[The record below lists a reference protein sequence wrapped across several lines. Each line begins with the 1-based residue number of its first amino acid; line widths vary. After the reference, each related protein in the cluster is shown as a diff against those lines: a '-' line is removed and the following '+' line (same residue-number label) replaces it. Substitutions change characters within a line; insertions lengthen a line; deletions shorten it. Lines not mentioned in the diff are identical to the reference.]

1 MCICARAGYL
11 CEGYVLGCICVL
23 NDHSCSIGYIS
34 QPSYIRDREMASLG
48 HVLVDQTSI
57 GIIEIDHIMIKLQFY
72 ANAPIKHFGGEGVHA
87 RGVQKPMLDIALS
100 YTFPIPH
107 VPT

>member
-1 MCICARAGYL
+1 
-11 CEGYVLGCICVL
+11 
-23 NDHSCSIGYIS
+23 
-34 QPSYIRDREMASLG
+34 MASLG
-48 HVLVDQTSI
+48 SVLVDQTSI
-57 GIIEIDHIMIKLQFY
+57 GIIEVDHIMIKLQFY
-72 ANAPIKHFGGEGVHA
+72 ANASPKHFGGGGVHARGVRKPMLHIALSYTFLQFYANASIKHFGGGGVHA